1 MDAVSLECN
10 MGNICYSNPA
20 VADKLPKKATRKWS
34 AVIKISPS
42 VLACDFA
49 RLGEEAA
56 AMERAGADMLH
67 LDVMDGHFV
76 PNISFGPPVIA
87 MLRKTTGLYFDV
99 HLMISDPLRYVDDF
113 VKAGADL
120 ITFHVE
126 SRSDIPA
133 TLARIRAQGVAAGLV
148 LKPDTPAEAVFPY
161 LDDLAMVLVM
171 TVEPGFGGQ
180 KFMAEMCPKLE
191 KLRAEIQRRG
201 LSVDLEVDGGIGSDT
216 AAVAVNAGA
225 NVLVAGSSLFSAS
238 DYAVAIDELRRS
250 AIL

>member
-1 MDAVSLECN
+1 M
-10 MGNICYSNPA
+10 I
-20 VADKLPKKATRKWS
+20 KL
-34 AVIKISPS
+34 SPS

-56 AMERAGADMLH
+56 AMEQAGADMLH

-87 MLRKTTGLYFDV
+87 MLRRSTKLYFDV
-99 HLMISDPLRYVDDF
+99 HLMISEPLRYVDDF

-120 ITFHVE
+120 LSFHVE
-126 SRSDIPA
+126 SESDIPA
-133 TLARIRAQGVAAGLV
+133 TIARIRSQGVAAGLV
-148 LKPDTPAEAVFPY
+148 LKPDTPAEAVFPF

-180 KFMAEMCPKLE
+180 KFMAEMCPKLA
-191 KLRAEIQRRG
+191 KLRAELQRRS
-201 LSVDLEVDGGIGSDT
+201 LSVDVEVDGGIGIDT
-216 AAVAVNAGA
+216 AAAAVEAGA
-225 NVLVAGSSLFSAS
+225 NVLVAGSSLFSAP
-238 DYAVAIDELRRS
+238 DYAAALDALRRS